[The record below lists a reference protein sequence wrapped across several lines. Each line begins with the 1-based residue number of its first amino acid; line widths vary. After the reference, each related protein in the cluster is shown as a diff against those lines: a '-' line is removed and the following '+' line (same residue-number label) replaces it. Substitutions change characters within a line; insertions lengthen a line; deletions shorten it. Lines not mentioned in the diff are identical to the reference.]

1 MRLGIRFQVEDMHIP
16 DSCSSTFYTKIL
28 DLRIPQL
35 LCRFFWTDGIHEQAG
50 TEFETCW
57 D

>member
-35 LCRFFWTDGIHEQAG
+35 LRCLFWTDGIYE
-50 TEFETCW
+50 
-57 D
+57 